1 MGLEESR
8 ALMRTEHTFMRLDPS
23 QKQQLHTP
31 TPPPPFNLIHW
42 VGVCEPVALLINL
55 PCGSFFTLKEEGT
68 QPPSPLMTKLAFV
81 SLDKDM
87 RVSSSTE

>member
-55 PCGSFFTLKEEGT
+55 PCGSFLYVERRRNPTPF
-68 QPPSPLMTKLAFV
+68 FIN
-81 SLDKDM
+81 DKIGLCQ
-87 RVSSSTE
+87 S